1 MRGTPCPSGFNLPIG
16 NKGNEMSWTKPYDEN
31 ILLQNDTAMCVA
43 LSLEALVQAHLK
55 GIEYDL
61 DPATYVANFFGGIQP
76 SVGEFLNFLTAKGLD
91 AEAIYKAVTERVQMI
106 RPDQIQNQEKAAT
119 FFRLFQTEWH
129 VLQEHIEKYIDE
141 DSIYFLLELA
151 VADAAST
158 KARLNAI
165 KMHAANPK
173 QRDKGL
179 VRECWDDWQ
188 KLPERYAGKAEVA
201 RDMLAK
207 FETLKSQPVIE
218 GWCRAWERKT

>member
-1 MRGTPCPSGFNLPIG
+1 
-16 NKGNEMSWTKPYDEN
+16 MSWTKPYDEN

-61 DPATYVANFFGGIQP
+61 DPETYVANFFGGIQP
-76 SVGEFLNFLTAKGLD
+76 SVGEFLDFLRARGLD
-91 AEAIYKAVTERVQMI
+91 AEAIHKAVTEQIQTI
-106 RPDQIQNQEKAAT
+106 RPEQIQSQEKAAT

-129 VLQEHIEKYIDE
+129 VLQEHIEKYIDQ

-151 VADAAST
+151 ATDAAST

-173 QRDKGL
+173 QRDKAL

-188 KLPERYAGKAEVA
+188 KLPDRYGGKAEFA
-201 RDMLAK
+201 RDMLDK

-218 GWCRAWERKT
+218 GWCRDWERET

>member
-1 MRGTPCPSGFNLPIG
+1 
-16 NKGNEMSWTKPYDEN
+16 MSWTKPYDEN
-31 ILLQNDTAMCVA
+31 ILLQNDVAMCAA

-61 DPATYVANFFGGIQP
+61 DPETYVAQFFEGIQP

-91 AEAIYKAVTERVQMI
+91 ADAIHKAVTERVQMI

-179 VRECWDDWQ
+179 VRECWEVWQ
-188 KLPERYAGKAEVA
+188 KVPERYAGKAEFA
-201 RDMLAK
+201 RDMLDK

-218 GWCRAWERKT
+218 GWCRAWERET

>member
-1 MRGTPCPSGFNLPIG
+1 
-16 NKGNEMSWTKPYDEN
+16 MSWTKPYDEN
-31 ILLQNDTAMCVA
+31 IFLQNDATMCVA

-55 GIEYDL
+55 GVEYDL
-61 DPATYVANFFGGIQP
+61 DPETYVANLFGGIQP
-76 SVGEFLNFLTAKGLD
+76 SVSEFLNFLTTKGLD
-91 AEAIYKAVTERVQMI
+91 AEAIYKTVTEQVQKI
-106 RPDQIQNQEKAAT
+106 RPEQIQSQEKAAT

-129 VLQEHIEKYIDE
+129 VLQEHIEKYIDQ

-165 KMHAANPK
+165 KMHTANPK
-173 QRDKGL
+173 QRDKAL

-188 KLPERYAGKAEVA
+188 KLRDRYASKAEFA
-201 RDMLAK
+201 RDMLDK

-218 GWCRAWERKT
+218 GWCRDWERET